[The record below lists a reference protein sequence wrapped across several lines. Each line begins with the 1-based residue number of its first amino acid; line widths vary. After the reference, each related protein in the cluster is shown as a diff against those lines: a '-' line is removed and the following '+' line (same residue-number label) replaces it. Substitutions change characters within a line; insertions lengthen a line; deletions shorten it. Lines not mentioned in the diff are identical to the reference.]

1 MIEPTEEMIEAG
13 MIAWQERD
21 PENHFCIWTVDVIAM
36 YKAMRALEPAS
47 LTTNATVVGY
57 WPEATKASICKYE

>member
-21 PENHFCIWTVDVIAM
+21 PENHFCIWTADVIAM
-36 YKAMRALEPAS
+36 YKAMRALEPG
-47 LTTNATVVGY
+47 VVGY
-57 WPEATKASICKYE
+57 WPVATKAPSICKYE